1 MKKFI
6 NALFISLFFTLLINA
21 QDDSRASITWQV
33 QKYDITATLP
43 QVETDRNLTVKAVLS
58 LKNVS
63 SSAASR
69 LTLRISDKAEV
80 ADVKVNNTTA
90 DFSKGL
96 EKIDASRNL
105 QRAIVRLPSVAA
117 NGTVSVEVNY
127 KLKVDENSGLNALS
141 SVGSQ
146 FLPLAFWYPTP
157 NSWYF
162 ARGADFAPFS
172 LMVRAPIGLTVLSS
186 GYLFITDGGSE
197 IVQPFVQKISGQ
209 PFFVAGSWD
218 KLSANGVEVYLPK
231 GTDAEAQKRAN
242 ELANLASEAKT
253 FTANFLGTAPDVPLR
268 IVAVK
273 RGAGFSGG
281 GTIFVDESTF
291 RRQKIDSN
299 TAMTIADAVAKIW
312 LGNAVDVNG
321 DAYGVIREG
330 LSRYI
335 ATQFLE
341 SKYGKDIADIERLRQ
356 RTAYAAI
363 SKRDAP
369 LNIVSP
375 LDDFYFPEVANKGA
389 MVWRILA
396 KKVGQDEF
404 FNILRANM
412 KDGNLQLSELRSAF
426 SAQKEF
432 LDYAFDQI
440 TDTNLLVGLPQVRGA
455 ETKIALRNTGSI
467 DATVNV
473 VATMANGEKLTAQ
486 ATVPAK
492 SFGEVSFKTP
502 NKIVRTEID
511 GEKLYPQ
518 MDYADD
524 IAPREFDESDS
535 LLAVKRAFDK
545 QDFVNAE
552 KNARIVL
559 QSVPRFD
566 DVRILLGRALLAQG
580 KVTDADKEFR
590 AVLDEKLP
598 TARSLAW
605 ANEGL
610 GEVALKTGQNAQA
623 AKFFEEAI
631 KADAEYGATLAA
643 RAGRNKANSAA
654 TSDENIK
661 AFFAQFDKAAIS
673 GNKANVDALIVAG
686 EIPRFSG
693 GVAGAQ
699 EWQTRVL
706 QIDKTDANNALVEVG
721 LNIKLL
727 NKDAENGTAVFRLA
741 KVGNN
746 WKLSGVEIFEVR

>member
-1 MKKFI
+1 MKI
-6 NALFISLFFTLLINA
+6 LQTAVFFTILIFTQSIFA
-21 QDDSRASITWQV
+21 QDDSRALITWQV
-33 QKYDITATLP
+33 QKYDVTATLP
-43 QVETDRNLTVKAVLS
+43 PAETDRNLTVKAVLN

-69 LTLRISDKAEV
+69 LTLRLSDKAEV
-80 ADVKVNNTTA
+80 SDVKVNNTTA

-105 QRAIVRLPSVAA
+105 QRAIVRLPSVAP
-117 NGTVSVEVNY
+117 NGTVLVEVNY

-141 SVGSQ
+141 PVGSQ

-162 ARGADFAPFS
+162 ARGADFAPFQFQINS
-172 LMVRAPIGLTVLSS
+172 ANGLTAVSS
-186 GYLFITDGGSE
+186 GVESANGFD
-197 IVQPFVQKISGQ
+197 QKLKGQ
-209 PFFVAGSWD
+209 PFFVTGNWD
-218 KLSANGVEVYLPK
+218 TVNANGVSVFVPK
-231 GTDAEAQKRAN
+231 GADAEAQKRAN
-242 ELANLASEAKT
+242 ELAGLASEAKT
-253 FTANFLGTAPDVPLR
+253 FIANLLGTAPDVPLR
-268 IVAVK
+268 IVAVR

-291 RRQKIDSN
+291 RRQKVDSN
-299 TAMTIADAVAKIW
+299 TVMTIADAVAKMW

-335 ATQFLE
+335 ATQFLV

-426 SAQKEF
+426 SAQKDF
-432 LDYAFDQI
+432 LDYAFDQV
-440 TDTNLLVGLPQVRGA
+440 TDTNLLVGLPQVSGG
-455 ETKIALRNTGSI
+455 ETKVALRNTGSI
-467 DATVNV
+467 DANINV
-473 VATMANGEKLTAQ
+473 VVTTTSGEKLTAQ
-486 ATVPAK
+486 AAVAAK

-518 MDYADD
+518 TDYADD
-524 IAPREFDESDS
+524 IAPREFDESDA
-535 LLAVKRAFDK
+535 LLAIKRVFDK
-545 QDFVNAE
+545 QDFGNAE

-559 QSVPRFD
+559 QTAPRFD
-566 DVRILLGRALLAQG
+566 DVRILLGRALFAQG
-580 KVTDADKEFR
+580 KVTEADREFR

-605 ANEGL
+605 ANVGL
-610 GEVALKTGQNAQA
+610 GEIALRSNQNSQA
-623 AKFFEEAI
+623 ASFFTEAI
-631 KADAEYGATLAA
+631 KANAEYGATLAA
-643 RAGRNKANSAA
+643 RTSLNKIGAA
-654 TSDENIK
+654 SGVDESIK
-661 AFFAQFDKAAIS
+661 AFFAQFDKGAIS
-673 GNKANVDALIVAG
+673 GRKADVDALILSG
-686 EIPRFSG
+686 EMTRFSG
-693 GVAGAQ
+693 GISGQAQ
-699 EWQTRVL
+699 EWTTRVL
-706 QIDKTDANNALVEVG
+706 RVDKLDANNTLAEVA
-721 LNIKLL
+721 LNIRLL
-727 NKDAENGTAVFRLA
+727 NKNAESGTAVFLLS
-741 KVGNN
+741 KVGGG